1 MKQHMHHTTIFWANL
16 WSTLW
21 ELSPPSFLQH
31 LESVMI
37 KLFTSF
43 FFNSYAI
50 VLILFFFFFFFFLF
64 LRLHCFFFDLVS
76 KIINSRI
83 IIEYRFTIVSTIV
96 LNCSRSCFI
105 TFNKGRG
112 SGSLVL
118 HRRKARS
125 ASSYKEK
132 NWFAVKRC

>member
-1 MKQHMHHTTIFWANL
+1 
-16 WSTLW
+16 
-21 ELSPPSFLQH
+21 
-31 LESVMI
+31 MI

-50 VLILFFFFFFFFLF
+50 VLILFFFFFFLF
-64 LRLHCFFFDLVS
+64 LQLHCFFFDLIS

-83 IIEYRFTIVSTIV
+83 IIGYRFTIVSTIA
-96 LNCSRSCFI
+96 LNGSRSCFI

-118 HRRKARS
+118 PRRKARS

-132 NWFAVKRC
+132 TDLQ